1 MASGRA
7 PEDLPTATGA
17 VEAELRRIYRRYQE
31 VLAAL
36 RAVDDAG
43 LQAIGA
49 AVFSLTTALPRSW
62 GRVDR
67 LILVEPP
74 VEDRPVRQAMDA
86 MNRSISRL
94 GVVLSFD
101 GDPSRAE
108 VDAPAA
114 RFRERLLSWGFLE
127 ERIGPPGDRPAGL
140 LALSRILFRDDGT
153 DGDRIDLPGGL
164 ALLGASTGGGLAR
177 VSASWARR
185 HLAEGESPE
194 ELLILVRSWD
204 DEASIILETLR
215 AWGLPVTSGKERPIS
230 SDAGVQALRLAMR
243 VPVEDWD
250 TDLLGR
256 LLRNGRL
263 RPDWDE
269 ARAYPMALAASAA
282 AIREARVFRGR
293 EAIAEALDRMGSSD
307 RPSPEAE
314 GKPDYHRR
322 HRQRL
327 SWLAGIAGPVFHR
340 LSALI
345 GSIAKPG
352 PWPTQVDRL
361 GRLARSLGLDPDAE
375 EALGHLFNALDDH
388 GLVVDGVGRG
398 SEPWTWAGFV
408 EEVESILRDLPPPD
422 APTGAAI
429 RMSSVDEAA
438 GVRCRHVLLTNL
450 AEGSFPDRSS
460 VGPATDPDDNALDD
474 PEEEEADPDEGL
486 EELPERSTLKVGR
499 AGQLRLP
506 FDGAPIAP
514 SSPTP
519 YGREMARFLRVV
531 GSAERSL
538 TLSYPTANEK
548 GVEQLPAGF
557 LVEVEGLLTE
567 QVAREVVRID
577 RSLDPA
583 LRETAPQSPLEHRVR
598 AMARAAIEDPSH
610 LVALAGTREHRPTLR
625 HSARALLVNERR
637 SRPPSWRRTRQP
649 LGRFEGMLRDPRI
662 ASRLATDFGPS
673 YAFSASQ
680 LESLAFCPFQFFLR
694 YVLRLDLIEERDEL
708 EEDRTV
714 GGSRM
719 HAALET
725 LHITLRD
732 DPPPPGVTL
741 DEAVADAVER
751 AVRDQIDREVLP
763 TSDVGRAL
771 RAIEAERMVR
781 VGKTYAEQFRSYA
794 ERYGSS
800 FEPLHFEFDFG
811 DEEGNRGPALE
822 LGEEGRRVRLQ
833 GMIDRIDVVRHPSG
847 LLFRVI
853 DYKTGSTPTRSKL
866 LKGLALQLPLYAMAV
881 ERALPE
887 QENPRALDAGYWAL
901 RGKGYRPIVEMI
913 INRDGDLY
921 QDSRW
926 KPDVGP
932 DRIVAFVLDLV
943 DRLRRG
949 MLPVHSAEPDC
960 DRTCDYRTVCRFHQ
974 VRQARKPW
982 PEAPSMSEPGEEDL
996 R

>member
-1 MASGRA
+1 
-7 PEDLPTATGA
+7 
-17 VEAELRRIYRRYQE
+17 
-31 VLAAL
+31 
-36 RAVDDAG
+36 
-43 LQAIGA
+43 
-49 AVFSLTTALPRSW
+49 
-62 GRVDR
+62 
-67 LILVEPP
+67 
-74 VEDRPVRQAMDA
+74 
-86 MNRSISRL
+86 
-94 GVVLSFD
+94 
-101 GDPSRAE
+101 
-108 VDAPAA
+108 
-114 RFRERLLSWGFLE
+114 
-127 ERIGPPGDRPAGL
+127 
-140 LALSRILFRDDGT
+140 
-153 DGDRIDLPGGL
+153 
-164 ALLGASTGGGLAR
+164 
-177 VSASWARR
+177 
-185 HLAEGESPE
+185 
-194 ELLILVRSWD
+194 
-204 DEASIILETLR
+204 
-215 AWGLPVTSGKERPIS
+215 
-230 SDAGVQALRLAMR
+230 
-243 VPVEDWD
+243 
-250 TDLLGR
+250 
-256 LLRNGRL
+256 
-263 RPDWDE
+263 
-269 ARAYPMALAASAA
+269 
-282 AIREARVFRGR
+282 
-293 EAIAEALDRMGSSD
+293 
-307 RPSPEAE
+307 
-314 GKPDYHRR
+314 
-322 HRQRL
+322 
-327 SWLAGIAGPVFHR
+327 
-340 LSALI
+340 
-345 GSIAKPG
+345 
-352 PWPTQVDRL
+352 
-361 GRLARSLGLDPDAE
+361 
-375 EALGHLFNALDDH
+375 
-388 GLVVDGVGRG
+388 
-398 SEPWTWAGFV
+398 
-408 EEVESILRDLPPPD
+408 
-422 APTGAAI
+422 
-429 RMSSVDEAA
+429 
-438 GVRCRHVLLTNL
+438 
-450 AEGSFPDRSS
+450 
-460 VGPATDPDDNALDD
+460 
-474 PEEEEADPDEGL
+474 
-486 EELPERSTLKVGR
+486 
-499 AGQLRLP
+499 
-506 FDGAPIAP
+506 
-514 SSPTP
+514 
-519 YGREMARFLRVV
+519 
-531 GSAERSL
+531 
-538 TLSYPTANEK
+538 
-548 GVEQLPAGF
+548 
-557 LVEVEGLLTE
+557 
-567 QVAREVVRID
+567 
-577 RSLDPA
+577 
-583 LRETAPQSPLEHRVR
+583 
-598 AMARAAIEDPSH
+598 
-610 LVALAGTREHRPTLR
+610 
-625 HSARALLVNERR
+625 
-637 SRPPSWRRTRQP
+637 
-649 LGRFEGMLRDPRI
+649 MLRDPRI

-982 PEAPSMSEPGEEDL
+982 PEAPSMDVIAAPGEEDG